1 MENFNMDKITLE
13 YFTNKQTYKKYLAK
27 HDPAKSKIQLY
38 QDIHEYKND
47 LQLLFSTLLENAEDS
62 QYSNILPKYELFMEA
77 CLYHLVKLKNE
88 ENTCQEE
95 DNSYHKDSEDTIFDK
110 CEDVKT
116 LPTSTIEFWKAAQ
129 VTRR

>member
-27 HDPAKSKIQLY
+27 NDPAKSKIQLY

-62 QYSNILPKYELFMEA
+62 QYSNLLPKYELSFS
-77 CLYHLVKLKNE
+77 KFK
-88 ENTCQEE
+88 
-95 DNSYHKDSEDTIFDK
+95 K
-110 CEDVKT
+110 
-116 LPTSTIEFWKAAQ
+116 
-129 VTRR
+129 